1 RGIDGGTLVAAMTEL
16 SDERRTVLMD
26 GVAEAP
32 QVRNHAVVPI
42 VHLGP
47 GADAAGW
54 VDTGAAETA
63 DQAAAALRLAD
74 EVAQIFL
81 GRSAVG
87 DESGAQRRRHDAVSQ
102 KERVEL
108 ERAEEARKLCRRH
121 KRSSDHAVASASPGR
136 AGLTASRRLTNV
148 DSIEKRR

>member
-1 RGIDGGTLVAAMTEL
+1 DVAAPGADIDAVEAASPDAHRCGRESLHQESDLRMIHRVRDLAMGFAGRLRRSPQRPRGIDGGTLVAAMTEL

-87 DESGAQRRRHDAVSQ
+87 DES
-102 KERVEL
+102 
-108 ERAEEARKLCRRH
+108 
-121 KRSSDHAVASASPGR
+121 
-136 AGLTASRRLTNV
+136 
-148 DSIEKRR
+148 